1 MCGAETAWKVEGAVD
16 SPGWSWCWNGRLKK
30 SPLSSHRA
38 WGAVGSF
45 HKHVEAWREQQG
57 PWEEEDYGGPWMDSV
72 NL

>member
-1 MCGAETAWKVEGAVD
+1 MCGAETAWKIEGAVD
-16 SPGWSWCWNGRLKK
+16 SPGWSWYWNGRLKK

-45 HKHVEAWREQQG
+45 HKHVETWREQQG
-57 PWEEEDYGGPWMDSV
+57 PWEEEDYGGPWMNSV

>member
-1 MCGAETAWKVEGAVD
+1 MWCRDSLEGRGSCGQ
-16 SPGWSWCWNGRLKK
+16 SWLVMVLEWQAKKK

-38 WGAVGSF
+38 WGGVGSF